1 VVGSLEYMTIEV
13 VRGGGEDRWCGEA
26 ARQWGRRHNRGQ
38 AVGGARRAGH
48 RRMGTRSRAGGRRE
62 RCWEKDVGRTTPGEG
77 VMHSPHGVP
86 LLHRLVVSVCQSPSN
101 RVEVTGD
108 DNRAGWEGWA
118 LDLRRN
124 PSSKASTA
132 LLDAGLH
139 LRAPVWWSW
148 GRALIGLS
156 F

>member
-1 VVGSLEYMTIEV
+1 VVWWGRTAAGAPSQPWA
-13 VRGGGEDRWCGEA
+13 GGGQSQKGGPPEDGDEISS
-26 ARQWGRRHNRGQ
+26 RRRKRG
-38 AVGGARRAGH
+38 
-48 RRMGTRSRAGGRRE
+48 
-62 RCWEKDVGRTTPGEG
+62 WEKDLGRMTPGEG

-86 LLHRLVVSVCQSPSN
+86 LLHWLVVSVCQSPSN

-108 DNRAGWEGWA
+108 DNRAGWDGWA
-118 LDLRRN
+118 LDLPRN